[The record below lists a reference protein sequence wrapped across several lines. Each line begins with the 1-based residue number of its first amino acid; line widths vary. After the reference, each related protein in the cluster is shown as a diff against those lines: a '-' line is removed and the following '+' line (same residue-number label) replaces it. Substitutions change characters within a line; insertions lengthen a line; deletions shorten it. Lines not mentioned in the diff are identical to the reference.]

1 MVGAITTLI
10 VIVAV
15 FLAYNANNGLPFVP
29 VYRVS
34 AEMCNAARMAPNNE
48 VRIGG
53 NRVGVIESIE
63 TIPLEQASGCQ
74 TAGGDSATAAAKLNL
89 KLDET
94 AKPLP
99 EDSTVRVRYRSSF
112 GLKYLEIER
121 GAGEGL
127 PEGGNLP
134 LAQAEQQTE
143 FDDIGNTFDTP
154 TRENSRIVLEGFGN
168 AFAAAG
174 RLAQPRDRVAQ
185 PAVRQPAA
193 RSPRPS
199 AIPTT
204 RLERFFP
211 ELADAAR
218 IVAPVAVENAEQ
230 FVNGAIA
237 FAAISSDEE
246 ALRDTISTGVSTLE
260 TGIRSLPVQAPF
272 LRDFAEFSRL
282 LRPGVRDL
290 RLSLPIL
297 NDVVAKG
304 AKVLP
309 RTVQMNTDLQA
320 AFVELEELV
329 DTGRTSLPNAG
340 APAGTATLASLQRLG
355 TTFDEVNSAGS
366 KIIPAQTVCNYW
378 NYWFQFL
385 PEHFSGQSTF
395 GLAERLIGPGTNG
408 LSTPDHFPRNH
419 ADLGRGLAGRRAVL
433 GLLRQPRLPPAQ
445 GRPRGRLR
453 PAAPQRRFRRQPPDP
468 PRSGRRR
475 GAANPA
481 RQRLRPE
488 RHRGGPQLPG
498 RPVRAARSGELLSPG
513 QNRDSPNFGPY
524 NVSQAVG
531 RAALRAHR
539 PLPAPERSEG
549 VLGLAMTPRPN
560 DNRRLSNLQIGLIA
574 LVVTVIGF
582 YLAFAK
588 SIPFTGERLRAE
600 GGLPGRPEHPRQEP
614 RSDRGSR
621 RRQGDQ
627 GRAPDRR
634 ERRRRRRRRGDDEP
648 QGRSA
653 ADPRGR
659 DHGSSGRASSSRAT
673 SSSTSARAAR
683 RPRSWRA
690 AR

>member
-1 MVGAITTLI
+1 M
-10 VIVAV
+10 
-15 FLAYNANNGLPFVP
+15 P

-74 TAGGDSATAAAKLNL
+74 TAGGDSATAAARLNL

-121 GAGEGL
+121 GSGEGL

-134 LAQAEQQTE
+134 LAQAEPQTE
-143 FDDIGNTFDTP
+143 FDDIANTFDTP

-168 AFAAAG
+168 AFAARGASLN
-174 RLAQPRDRVAQ
+174 LAIESLNPLFDNLRPVAQ
-185 PAVRQPAA
+185 AL
-193 RSPRPS
+193 SD
-199 AIPTT
+199 PTT
-204 RLERFFP
+204 RLEKLLPR
-211 ELADAAR
+211 AR
-218 IVAPVAVENAEQ
+218 GRGSDRRPGRGRQRGAVRQ
-230 FVNGAIA
+230 RGDRLRRDLLRRGGAQGH
-237 FAAISSDEE
+237 D
-246 ALRDTISTGVSTLE
+246 LRPASRPSRPGSA
-260 TGIRSLPVQAPF
+260 RCPVQAPF

-297 NDVVAKG
+297 NDVIAKG

-329 DTGRTSLPNAG
+329 DAGRTSLPNA
-340 APAGTATLASLQRLG
+340 APPGTATLASLQRLG

-395 GLAERLIGPGTNG
+395 GLAERLIGPGDERPQHPRP
-408 LSTPDHFPRNH
+408 LPAQPPDLR
-419 ADLGRGLAGRRAVL
+419 RGLAGGRAVL
-433 GLLRQPRLPPAQ
+433 GLLRPTRPTALPKEDPAGDFDPLHPNANPPPAS
-445 GRPRGRLR
+445 
-453 PAAPQRRFRRQPPDP
+453 
-468 PRSGRRR
+468 RSGDPDDDVEQIILH
-475 GAANPA
+475 GSAY
-481 RQRLRPE
+481 
-488 RHRGGPQLPG
+488 GPTGTESAPNCQAGQYGLPM
-498 RPVRAARSGELLSPG
+498 GELLSPG
-513 QNRDSPNFGPY
+513 RTVTAPRFGAY
-524 NVSQAVG
+524 NVSAGRG

-549 VLGLAMTPRPN
+549 VLGLAMTPRPT
-560 DNRRLSNLQIGLIA
+560 DNERPLQ
-574 LVVTVIGF
+574 
-582 YLAFAK
+582 
-588 SIPFTGERLRAE
+588 PPDRADRDR
-600 GGLPGRPEHPRQEP
+600 GRP
-614 RSDRGSR
+614 
-621 RRQGDQ
+621 
-627 GRAPDRR
+627 
-634 ERRRRRRRRGDDEP
+634 
-648 QGRSA
+648 
-653 ADPRGR
+653 
-659 DHGSSGRASSSRAT
+659 
-673 SSSTSARAAR
+673 
-683 RPRSWRA
+683 
-690 AR
+690 